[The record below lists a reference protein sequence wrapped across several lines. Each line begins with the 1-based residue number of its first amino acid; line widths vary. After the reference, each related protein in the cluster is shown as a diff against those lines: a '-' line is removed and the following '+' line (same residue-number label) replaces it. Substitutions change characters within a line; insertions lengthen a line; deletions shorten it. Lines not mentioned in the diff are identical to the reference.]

1 MIIADI
7 FSHSDSLKLPETFME
22 WKIACEPNVIHVL
35 TISLW
40 LPSSVMQATWNLLL
54 ELPNPSSAPDF
65 RIHYRVQNPTLA
77 EHEA

>member
-1 MIIADI
+1 
-7 FSHSDSLKLPETFME
+7 ME
-22 WKIACEPNVIHVL
+22 NSMRAECY
-35 TISLW
+35 TRAYDSLW